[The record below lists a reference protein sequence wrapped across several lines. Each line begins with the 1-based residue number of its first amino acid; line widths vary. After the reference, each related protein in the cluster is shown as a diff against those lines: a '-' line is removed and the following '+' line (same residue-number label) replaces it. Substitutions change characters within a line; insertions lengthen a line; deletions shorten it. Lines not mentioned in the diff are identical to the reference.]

1 MWISLSLWKPC
12 IALKMRTKGWKGSS
26 EPYIN
31 WSKVYC
37 YLKIEKSTIF
47 YLQLQLEKKKS
58 FYEFFIRMCLLIKF
72 IESIIVKFSVR
83 IFVQVSFTRTF
94 YVKAKFKERKKA
106 KERNFVILFINFLYF
121 FIRTW
126 NLLFGCLL

>member
-1 MWISLSLWKPC
+1 
-12 IALKMRTKGWKGSS
+12 
-26 EPYIN
+26 
-31 WSKVYC
+31 
-37 YLKIEKSTIF
+37 
-47 YLQLQLEKKKS
+47 
-58 FYEFFIRMCLLIKF
+58 MCLLIKF

-121 FIRTW
+121 FIRT
-126 NLLFGCLL
+126 